1 MPHLPT
7 QISLSLS
14 LSPCFM
20 KGICSHLSQGPRD
33 NQAELNHRCVPRQQL
48 LFCSACFC
56 LHVQFDDTRS
66 ILPGSLP
73 DIIHSGE
80 ALHVKEEISLPP
92 QGAHG
97 AVAFFFTSS
106 HSHKHKTHATHMPHT
121 CHTQTNTHTCAPAGT
136 CVRCGYMTSSDLCKA
151 CVLLEGL
158 NKGQPKLAVGKKQH
172 EVGWSV
178 FLSLTCRIN
187 KLAPHFAFF
196 FCFVCVC
203 VFGWVFSFLFSFF
216 LCSVCLPLHS

>member
-1 MPHLPT
+1 MYERVCVCMPHLPT

-97 AVAFFFTSS
+97 AVAFFSLL
-106 HSHKHKTHATHMPHT
+106 HTHTNIRHMPHT
-121 CHTQTNTHTCAPAGT
+121 CHTHATHKQTHTHVRLQERVCGVGT
-136 CVRCGYMTSSDLCKA
+136 
-151 CVLLEGL
+151 
-158 NKGQPKLAVGKKQH
+158 
-172 EVGWSV
+172 
-178 FLSLTCRIN
+178 
-187 KLAPHFAFF
+187 
-196 FCFVCVC
+196 
-203 VFGWVFSFLFSFF
+203 
-216 LCSVCLPLHS
+216 